1 MFRLIWGRISAPVS
15 IHKFLN
21 FYKIWPNSS
30 SIVISMMCQNMN
42 LQFFQNSWSLVPMYF
57 KKLLFRISIPELFF
71 KSIIYVEGSLIHFF
85 RLIRDQITYQIY
97 FLSFQSLKCKLYKIE
112 VSMYLSDPLV
122 WTIFILSQKSMLCFI
137 SFRSRVLRCSLWSKK
152 SLHWHNNKVRY
163 AYKTDIGDFF
173 YM

>member
-30 SIVISMMCQNMN
+30 SIVISMMCQNIN

-163 AYKTDIGDFF
+163 AYQTDIGDFF